1 MVTEDSH
8 DILIFVI
15 IVLFLQK
22 AALCS
27 RKPWP
32 RVLKG
37 WLVVPALPLPHCA
50 ASDRSRFGVGNKHLP
65 KSFQLRHGLSL
76 CLPGRCAGHCC
87 GLTQSLILAP
97 ACDSQAW
104 AWGKAY
110 LMSEARGP
118 EEAVCWPPCQF
129 WIPGPH
135 PPAHPFFALLP
146 SQPPL
151 LCINPPSIWPRG
163 PSVAPL
169 PTTPFLK
176 CSALLRDARVPS
188 LPPFWRLTSQE
199 FLWKQSLEILLSL
212 GSPSPYPA
220 QLPSPGLQQVCVCQ
234 CLAQEIYNLWQEG
247 GTAFGSISSV
257 LKQRFVARALGGGEK
272 QRKPRSPP
280 PSLPAGSRFSLPCL
294 QHLSPSGWPCSHSL
308 ACFFSMWRLC
318 RLLFLP
324 CFPLQSHPSD
334 PPNVF
339 RNCPC
344 FPLPITSPQVSLSRL
359 TSPPVLDIN
368 NIGNLDNL
376 ARVAFLT
383 ANLITSLPLLKNPFR
398 APCCLQSQVLLT

>member
-135 PPAHPFFALLP
+135 LPAHPFFALLP

-257 LKQRFVARALGGGEK
+257 LKQRFVARALGGGGEAEEAAFT
-272 QRKPRSPP
+272 SPFTASRP
-280 PSLPAGSRFSLPCL
+280 PFLPALPSAPVSIWLALLSLSCL
-294 QHLSPSGWPCSHSL
+294 LLLYVAAVSLTLSTLLPSPIPPFRSSKCLSQLSLLSPAHHLSSG
-308 ACFFSMWRLC
+308 
-318 RLLFLP
+318 LLK
-324 CFPLQSHPSD
+324 
-334 PPNVF
+334 
-339 RNCPC
+339 
-344 FPLPITSPQVSLSRL
+344 SPH
-359 TSPPVLDIN
+359 
-368 NIGNLDNL
+368 
-376 ARVAFLT
+376 LT
-383 ANLITSLPLLKNPFR
+383 ACPR
-398 APCCLQSQVLLT
+398 YQ